1 MVIYIRPE
9 FPQERVSID
18 TRCARGLRLIK
29 FIGQLV
35 TLGVCVTRV
44 FNVAHGLAQFCSKVL
59 TPFYKIS
66 EVAFT
71 SRISHGGRG

>member
-18 TRCARGLRLIK
+18 TRCARGLGWIRSIK

-35 TLGVCVTRV
+35 AVGVCVTRV
-44 FNVAHGLAQFCSKVL
+44 SM
-59 TPFYKIS
+59 
-66 EVAFT
+66 
-71 SRISHGGRG
+71 